1 MTVLAAIQAFVE
13 TLTNQGEGI
22 VEVRLNALTFDRFKQ
37 EVKAKSQID
46 LHEACGDYDRPTSP
60 WFGSRPNENSIAYSV
75 YVDAG
80 HYVSVKGP
88 R

>member
-1 MTVLAAIQAFVE
+1 MTVLAAIQAFAE
-13 TLTNQGEGI
+13 TLAEQGEGV
-22 VEVRLNALTFDRFKQ
+22 VEVRLNDVTFARFKD
-37 EVKAKSQID
+37 EVRGRSQID
-46 LHEACGDYDRPTSP
+46 LHEAGGDYDRPTSP

-75 YVDAG
+75 YVDGG